1 MPQSF
6 KRTCLHLERLLEA
19 YTEAATGQRV
29 HLERHGLRH
38 RRLAAWLEERPEA
51 VGNPF
56 VGPGRVER
64 AVEEKPSRLKEPGDW
79 GWKVKREGER
89 VESQGVPYGLIRE
102 WERQGFRL
110 PDPRRA
116 EDFELHVR
124 LVEAALGLENGNWK
138 IETGAGDKFPVSH
151 FPFPTPNLETRTP
164 NPELQ
169 AAVQELAEVTWER
182 LRVFAVQAEREWR
195 QMEERLEGLL
205 AGRLRLPEPE
215 PDAWEDLRKILGKP
229 RS

>member
-1 MPQSF
+1 M
-6 KRTCLHLERLLEA
+6 
-19 YTEAATGQRV
+19 
-29 HLERHGLRH
+29 
-38 RRLAAWLEERPEA
+38 
-51 VGNPF
+51 
-56 VGPGRVER
+56 
-64 AVEEKPSRLKEPGDW
+64 EEKPSRLKELGDW

-89 VESQGVPYGLIRE
+89 AESQGVPYGLIRE

-110 PDPRRA
+110 PDPRRP

-124 LVEAALGLENGNWK
+124 LVEAALGLKNGNGK
-138 IETGAGDKFPVSH
+138 IATAAGDKFPVSN
-151 FPFPTPNLETRTP
+151 FPFPTPNPETRTP

-205 AGRLRLPEPE
+205 AGRSRPPKPE
-215 PDAWEDLRKILGKP
+215 PDAWDDLGKILGKP
-229 RS
+229 PVVKGPSYEQWATQQMIEPLLFVEAEELWKRASERAELVGGAAVKVIMALQG